1 MTTST
6 LVDSIEDSAKKVSSL
21 WGVLVAVGAAWIIIG
36 FVVLR
41 FDRATVEVVSV
52 VFGIMLLLSG
62 GGELLRAMITPGGWR
77 VWHIVFAVL
86 LAIGAI
92 YVFINP
98 GSTFVSLALVAGF
111 YFVFRGTFDII
122 TSLSLTAIPGWWLGL
137 LSGIAEVVLG
147 FFASSSYSSGV
158 VVLVTYVSVV
168 AIFRGL
174 SEIAAGFALRA
185 TTA

>member
-1 MTTST
+1 MTSSA
-6 LVDSIEDSAKKVSSL
+6 LVDTIEDSANKVRSL
-21 WGVLVAVGAAWIIIG
+21 WWVLVAAGVAWIIIG

-52 VFGIMLLLSG
+52 VFGIMVLLSA
-62 GGELLRAMITPGGWR
+62 GGELLRAAVSPGGWR
-77 VWHIVFAVL
+77 VWHIIFAAL
-86 LAIGAI
+86 LVIGAI

-98 GSTFVSLALVAGF
+98 GATFVSLALVAGF

-122 TSLSLTAIPGWWLGL
+122 TSLSVTSVPGWWLGL

-147 FFASSSYSSGV
+147 FLASSSYSSGV

-185 TTA
+185 TAD